1 MRWIA
6 DLFSPK
12 GRLAPAGFWLG
23 FLALSGVS
31 LAVAAIPRVG
41 GLLWLATLY
50 PWICLYARRLHD
62 LGRSGWFQLVAWAVN
77 LVLLVLAVVLIGG
90 ALVTGFAGPQGL
102 MLALT
107 SAAGTIGGIT
117 LTAGLGIFN
126 IVWLVWLG
134 TASGERDDNRFGAA
148 PPTAD
153 ERRLIRARR

>member
-6 DLFSPK
+6 SLFSSN
-12 GRLAPAGFWLG
+12 GRLAPTGFWVG
-23 FLALSGVS
+23 FLALSAVG
-31 LAVAAIPRVG
+31 LAALTVPRVG
-41 GLLWLATLY
+41 ALLWLAMLY
-50 PWICLYARRLHD
+50 PWTCLYARRLHD

-77 LVLLVLAVVLIGG
+77 LALMVIAIVLIGG
-90 ALVTGFAGPQGL
+90 ALVTGFSEPQGM

-107 SAAGTIGGIT
+107 EIAGTMGGIT

-126 IVWLVWLG
+126 LVWLVWLG
-134 TASGERDDNRFGAA
+134 TASGERDANRFGPA